1 MKLKELSVGLAVAL
15 GLTGCQSITKPTQGD
30 PGSHDTIR
38 LGGNW
43 ELTGQTSGYG
53 VRPNRAIQLAVDQQN
68 AKGGL
73 LNKSIEYINYDTRS
87 MTEDTVINAS
97 RLVSVEDVSIVFG
110 TGSTNTAMSQLPT
123 LDAAGVPL
131 MGASLTGDRLTVDEE
146 GQVRPNAFRVCF
158 QDSFQGRVLA
168 NFSNQRGYKRAVI
181 IKDNGTDYGQKLTD
195 EFKKY
200 YEGDIVAEESYVTKE
215 TDFNA
220 VLTNIKQLKPD
231 VIFVAGYYEEGG
243 PLIQQARQ
251 LGIDAPIL
259 GPDGFGNEQLIKL
272 AGAANTDHVFY
283 VAHFV
288 PGSQASE
295 QVKAFQEAYKE
306 RYGEEPDQFAALGY
320 DCARLTFDAMQ
331 RAQSDRP
338 EDFKRELEKTVDYQ
352 GVTGKFTIDDHHNPI
367 KSAFVVELSQGKIIS
382 ATEIQP

>member
-181 IKDNGTDYGQKLTD
+181 IKDNGTDYGQK
-195 EFKKY
+195 
-200 YEGDIVAEESYVTKE
+200 
-215 TDFNA
+215 
-220 VLTNIKQLKPD
+220 
-231 VIFVAGYYEEGG
+231 
-243 PLIQQARQ
+243 
-251 LGIDAPIL
+251 
-259 GPDGFGNEQLIKL
+259 
-272 AGAANTDHVFY
+272 AN
-283 VAHFV
+283 
-288 PGSQASE
+288 
-295 QVKAFQEAYKE
+295 
-306 RYGEEPDQFAALGY
+306 R
-320 DCARLTFDAMQ
+320 
-331 RAQSDRP
+331 
-338 EDFKRELEKTVDYQ
+338 
-352 GVTGKFTIDDHHNPI
+352 
-367 KSAFVVELSQGKIIS
+367 
-382 ATEIQP
+382 